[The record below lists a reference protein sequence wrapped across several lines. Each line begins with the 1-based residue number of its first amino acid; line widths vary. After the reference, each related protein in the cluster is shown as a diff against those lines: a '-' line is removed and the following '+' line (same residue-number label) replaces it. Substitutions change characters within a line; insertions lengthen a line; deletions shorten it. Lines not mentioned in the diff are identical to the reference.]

1 MILFQKALS
10 LKLKDYLIQ
19 MNKNFNGQI
28 LLPEENKVKNAIVF
42 LHGYGANSEDLIN
55 IGLEWKQDLPTTA
68 FISPNAPFKCEWGE
82 NAYQWF
88 DLTSI
93 SPEKIGEGLKKAG
106 PHLINLIEDVK
117 KEFSL
122 VESQIAFFGFS
133 QGAMMGLYH
142 LCKRKQSCAGLLA
155 YSGLLFDDK
164 EFENEVS
171 SKFPIRIFHGKD
183 DEVIHYENSLNSY
196 NKLKKMGFSVD
207 HHIQDNLG
215 HGIDKFGLK
224 FGNDFLKKIFKV

>member
-10 LKLKDYLIQ
+10 LKLKNYLIF
-19 MNKNFNGQI
+19 MNKNFDRQI

-55 IGLEWKQDLPTTA
+55 IGLEWKQDLPSTA

-93 SPEKIGEGLKKAG
+93 SPETIGEGLKKAG

-117 KEFSL
+117 KNFL
-122 VESQIAFFGFS
+122 W
-133 QGAMMGLYH
+133 LN
-142 LCKRKQSCAGLLA
+142 LK
-155 YSGLLFDDK
+155 LLF
-164 EFENEVS
+164 
-171 SKFPIRIFHGKD
+171 
-183 DEVIHYENSLNSY
+183 L
-196 NKLKKMGFSVD
+196 
-207 HHIQDNLG
+207 
-215 HGIDKFGLK
+215 
-224 FGNDFLKKIFKV
+224 DFLKGR

>member
-10 LKLKDYLIQ
+10 LKLKGYLTQ
-19 MNKNFNGQI
+19 MDKNFNGQI

-55 IGLEWKQDLPTTA
+55 IGLEWKQDLPSTA

-88 DLTSI
+88 ELTSI

-133 QGAMMGLYH
+133 P
-142 LCKRKQSCAGLLA
+142 R
-155 YSGLLFDDK
+155 
-164 EFENEVS
+164 
-171 SKFPIRIFHGKD
+171 SK
-183 DEVIHYENSLNSY
+183 
-196 NKLKKMGFSVD
+196 
-207 HHIQDNLG
+207 
-215 HGIDKFGLK
+215 
-224 FGNDFLKKIFKV
+224 

>member
-19 MNKNFNGQI
+19 MYKNFNGQI

-55 IGLEWKQDLPTTA
+55 IGLEWKKDLPSTA
-68 FISPNAPFKCEWGE
+68 FISPNAPFKCEWGDK
-82 NAYQWF
+82 AYQWF

-155 YSGLLFDDK
+155 YSGLLFED
-164 EFENEVS
+164 
-171 SKFPIRIFHGKD
+171 
-183 DEVIHYENSLNSY
+183 
-196 NKLKKMGFSVD
+196 
-207 HHIQDNLG
+207 
-215 HGIDKFGLK
+215 
-224 FGNDFLKKIFKV
+224 

>member
-1 MILFQKALS
+1 M
-10 LKLKDYLIQ
+10 
-19 MNKNFNGQI
+19 KNFNGQI

-55 IGLEWKQDLPTTA
+55 IGLEWKKNLPFTA
-68 FISPNAPFKCEWGE
+68 FISPNAPFKCEWGDK
-82 NAYQWF
+82 AYQWF

-106 PHLINLIEDVK
+106 PYLINLIEDVK

-142 LCKRKQSCAGLLA
+142 L
-155 YSGLLFDDK
+155 
-164 EFENEVS
+164 
-171 SKFPIRIFHGKD
+171 
-183 DEVIHYENSLNSY
+183 
-196 NKLKKMGFSVD
+196 
-207 HHIQDNLG
+207 
-215 HGIDKFGLK
+215 
-224 FGNDFLKKIFKV
+224 